1 MGWDH
6 GLSEEDSSS
15 APRIGIRC
23 QKTKRDGNTC
33 KASALIGKKYCALHS
48 DDGRAAELGS
58 KGGRRRSVY
67 KPGDLREFTAP
78 KTASDLRDLLAES
91 IVEIRAGKL
100 DPRVGNAL
108 GYLGAS
114 YLRALEVSEIE
125 SRLDALETS
134 QRSAE
139 RAIFQS
145 NPADSKR
152 EERS

>member
-1 MGWDH
+1 MQCEH
-6 GLSEEDSSS
+6 KSED
-15 APRIGIRC
+15 GKRC
-23 QKTKRDGNTC
+23 GAAALKAKTRC
-33 KASALIGKKYCALHS
+33 SLHA
-48 DDGRAAELGS
+48 DPERAAALGS

-67 KPGDLREFTAP
+67 RAGDLREFAAP
-78 KTASDLRDLLAES
+78 KTAADLRDLLAES

-139 RAIFQS
+139 RAFLPS
-145 NPADSKR
+145 NPAGSQQTGDA
-152 EERS
+152 